1 MRSIIIAACGALSL
15 FSASALAQEAYRC
28 VRSDGTVVYTNQRDD
43 SLCRQ
48 VSAPERFIPPAAP
61 RGVTYTGGTKS
72 SSRKSKSSRH
82 ANATPSPA
90 GSRIEPHV
98 QMSRDEKRRSI
109 LEEELSIE
117 QKNLSSAKHQYN
129 QRILELKKANQPESL
144 AQPLQDQVMSHQ
156 RNIEALRR
164 ELARIK

>member
-1 MRSIIIAACGALSL
+1 MRSIIIAVCGALSL
-15 FSASALAQEAYRC
+15 FNASALAQEAYRC

-72 SSRKSKSSRH
+72 SSRH